1 MVTIGVKARSNDISA
16 ACAPA
21 DRSNVVATA
30 IPNLDVMMHLI
41 ADAPCIKASTP

>member
-1 MVTIGVKARSNDISA
+1 MSA

-41 ADAPCIKASTP
+41 ADPSQPEASVREG